1 MVSENKDEISL
12 RGKLWRCF
20 LMSHLKASDSEPASI
35 VGGGDD
41 GNQVGAFRNVLVIEL
56 YGHLIVAW
64 GEKRSSECP

>member
-1 MVSENKDEISL
+1 
-12 RGKLWRCF
+12 
-20 LMSHLKASDSEPASI
+20 MSHLKASDSEPASI